1 MPQEIQTYNLETQHF
16 KTMMHYQEIIHRTLS
31 ELTKIY
37 NDHLIYKDNKTML
50 QEKAITL
57 NKEQIM
63 QTTEINLYSGNSLK
77 L

>member
-1 MPQEIQTYNLETQHF
+1 
-16 KTMMHYQEIIHRTLS
+16 
-31 ELTKIY
+31 
-37 NDHLIYKDNKTML
+37 ML